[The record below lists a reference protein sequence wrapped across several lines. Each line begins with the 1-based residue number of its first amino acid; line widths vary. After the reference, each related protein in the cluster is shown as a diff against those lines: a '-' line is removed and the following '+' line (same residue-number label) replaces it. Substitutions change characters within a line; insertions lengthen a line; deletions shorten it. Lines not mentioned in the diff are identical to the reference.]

1 LKAFEHKKCLF
12 CGSKQVKKNGTRD
25 GKQRYKCTACNKR
38 FSGGGRLDSD
48 TLWQLYSDGKQ
59 TAAQLAEQHG
69 CSLKT
74 IRRYLAKAVTKAP
87 GVTPQAA
94 VIANHLIFSY
104 DIYVNLSAFAQYLG
118 KICMKD

>member
-1 LKAFEHKKCLF
+1 MKAFEHKKCLF

-25 GKQRYKCTACNKR
+25 GKQRYKCTACNKC

-74 IRRYLAKAVTKAP
+74 IRRHLAKAVTKAP

-94 VIANHLIFSY
+94 VNLIVDNHLLRAEMGRHGA
-104 DIYVNLSAFAQYLG
+104 V
-118 KICMKD
+118 

>member
-1 LKAFEHKKCLF
+1 MKAFEHKKCLF

-74 IRRYLAKAVTKAP
+74 IRRHLAKAVTKAP

-94 VIANHLIFSY
+94 LNLIMDNHLFRPKMGRHGA
-104 DIYVNLSAFAQYLG
+104 V
-118 KICMKD
+118 